1 MIKKTVLT
9 VTLVVA
15 IVFAPV
21 RRAEAWV
28 FVDVSAL
35 TQRLA
40 LFVQYMVQFRQLL
53 RAGQDSLAAFKSAYE
68 GLKNWK
74 NMGWVDTL
82 ELVNM
87 PWFDGV
93 EGIDEIR
100 NVTTLT
106 VMSADQAMALWTE
119 AEGARDWRK
128 NPRYQRDP
136 WYKNKVDSY
145 FRQSKRARAQRAA
158 LLRQMQ
164 RQNRQLIEDV
174 QKIKGAREQIAAEH
188 QQADRAKRPV
198 NQAKVAAL
206 QGEIAAL
213 EAKYHGEDLVLR
225 NQQAIMFLV
234 GDDEAQR
241 FYLETLDRGWLEQ
254 NREGMRDFGRGFAR

>member
-1 MIKKTVLT
+1 MTRKVLALA
-9 VTLVVA
+9 VLVGMLA
-15 IVFAPV
+15 LAPV
-21 RRAEAWV
+21 RKAQAWA
-28 FVDVSAL
+28 FVDYSAL
-35 TQRLA
+35 AQRLA
-40 LFVQYMVQFRQLL
+40 LFLQYMVQFRQLL
-53 RAGQDSLAAFKSAYE
+53 RAGQDSLAAFNSAYE
-68 GLKNWK
+68 GLRDWK
-74 NMGWVDTL
+74 SMGWVDTL

-106 VMSADQAMALWTE
+106 VMSADQAMALWKE
-119 AEGARDWRK
+119 AEGIQDWRR

-136 WYKNKVDSY
+136 WYRRKVDS
-145 FRQSKRARAQRAA
+145 FLRQSKRARAQRAA

-174 QKIKGAREQIAAEH
+174 KKIKSAREKIAEEHKAAEVG
-188 QQADRAKRPV
+188 KRPV
-198 NQAKVAAL
+198 NQAKMGAL
-206 QGEIAAL
+206 QGEIAAI

-234 GDDEAQR
+234 GDDEAQQ
-241 FYLETLDRGWLEQ
+241 FFIETLDRGWLEQ
-254 NREGMRDFGRGFAR
+254 NRQGMRDFGRGFSR

>member
-1 MIKKTVLT
+1 M
-9 VTLVVA
+9 
-15 IVFAPV
+15 PV
-21 RRAEAWV
+21 KRAEAFA
-28 FVDVSAL
+28 FVDYSAL
-35 TQRLA
+35 AQRLA
-40 LFVQYMVQFRQLL
+40 LFIQYMVQFRQLL

-93 EGIDEIR
+93 DGIDEIR
-100 NVTTLT
+100 NVTTLS
-106 VMSADQAMALWTE
+106 VMSADQAMALWHD
-119 AEGARDWRK
+119 ADGAKDWRK
-128 NPRYQRDP
+128 NPRYQTDP
-136 WYKNKVDSY
+136 WYRRRVDAL
-145 FRQSKRARAQRAA
+145 FRESKRAKAQRAA

-164 RQNRQLIEDV
+164 HQNRQLIDDV
-174 QKIKGAREQIAAEH
+174 KHVKDCKEQIAAEH
-188 QQADRAKRPV
+188 KAADLAKRPV
-198 NQAKVAAL
+198 NQAKIGAL
-206 QGEIAAL
+206 EADIAATQ
-213 EAKYHGEDLVLR
+213 AKYHGEDLMLR

-254 NREGMRDFGRGFAR
+254 NHQRMNDFGRGLAR